1 VAARDNQR
9 ARTRRDLVG
18 AAVGLLRQ
26 GQTPTVAEVAEAA
39 GVSRRTAYRYFAS
52 ADHLMVDALLEDMRS
67 DVEGEIDAGAVE
79 DEDIATR
86 VDRLVD
92 ALHHLTV
99 DKEQLLRQMIRFTLD
114 RGPIEPG
121 VPPRPSRRL
130 EYVDQALSPL
140 QATLAPEGYER
151 LVHAMAVVIGIE
163 ARIVLRDICG
173 LDDDAILE
181 TERWAAQALLDAA
194 QREAADDARRERRS
208 PAAARR
214 RRAARQESSAGSP
227 RGVPRPSS

>member
-1 VAARDNQR
+1 MAARDGQR
-9 ARTRRDLVG
+9 ARTRRDLVRAG
-18 AAVGLLRQ
+18 LDLLRQ

-39 GVSRRTAYRYFAS
+39 GVSRRTAYRYFAG
-52 ADHLMVDALLEDMRS
+52 ADHLIVDALLEDMRS
-67 DVEGEIDAGAVE
+67 GVEGEIDAGATEGE
-79 DEDIATR
+79 DVGTR

-140 QATLAPEGYER
+140 QATLAPAAYQR
-151 LVHAMAVVIGIE
+151 LVHATAVVIGIE

-173 LDDDAILE
+173 LDDEAIVD
-181 TERWAAQALLDAA
+181 TERWAAHALLEAA
-194 QREAADDARRERRS
+194 QREAAAETRPVRRS
-208 PAAARR
+208 RKRGPA
-214 RRAARQESSAGSP
+214 
-227 RGVPRPSS
+227 

>member
-1 VAARDNQR
+1 MAARDNQR
-9 ARTRRDLVG
+9 ARTRRDLVD
-18 AAVGLLRQ
+18 AALRLLRD
-26 GQTPTVAEVAEAA
+26 GRTPTVAEVAEAA

-52 ADHLMVDALLEDMRS
+52 ADHLIVDALLEDVRS
-67 DVEGEIDAGAVE
+67 DVESEIDAGATE
-79 DEDIATR
+79 GEDIGAR

-99 DKEQLLRQMIRFTLD
+99 DKEQQLRQMIRFTLD

-140 QATLAPEGYER
+140 QATLAPAGYER

-163 ARIVLRDICG
+163 ARIVLSDICG
-173 LDDDAILE
+173 LDEDAILE
-181 TERWAAQALLDAA
+181 TERWAARALLDAA
-194 QREAADDARRERRS
+194 TRDAGLHGAA
-208 PAAARR
+208 PAQPPRR
-214 RRAARQESSAGSP
+214 RR
-227 RGVPRPSS
+227 